1 MLKLKLSLKHE
12 LWLTEMSAIMKTLWR
27 CLGVAEKAHEIK
39 NFIRKQKKRKKKR
52 NIYSESSGVNQMI
65 QWLFYSVALEVPS
78 FHHKIVT
85 VMVML
90 SAYLLNSAMKS
101 WEVCWWY
108 ENARQGKRKIIVFL
122 TMTYCRPVIC
132 DDFIGKGIEWSICDI
147 IYSNRSAIQPK
158 ILWITTISVGRRKL
172 SFFQQKPLAF

>member
-1 MLKLKLSLKHE
+1 MLSLKHE
-12 LWLTEMSAIMKTLWR
+12 LWLTEMSAIMKTSCR
-27 CLGVAEKAHEIK
+27 CLSVAERAHEITNYK
-39 NFIRKQKKRKKKR
+39 WKQKKEKKR
-52 NIYSESSGVNQMI
+52 NIHLESSRVYQMI

-90 SAYLLNSAMKS
+90 SAYLLNSPMKS

-132 DDFIGKGIEWSICDI
+132 DDFIGKGIEWSTCDR

-158 ILWITTISVGRRKL
+158 ILWVTTISVGRKKL
-172 SFFQQKPLAF
+172 SFFR